1 MTAQTDLTT
10 YLDEVCTR
18 IEDANTDLYAF
29 VAEPARAERVRA
41 EAARL
46 ESRQPEAT
54 EESRAPLCGV
64 PLGVKDVF
72 RVDGLPT
79 RAGSAVPAEALS
91 GPEASAVTGLRAA
104 GAVVV
109 GKTVT
114 AEFAFLGPGPTRN
127 PRHHGHTPGGSSSGS
142 AAAVAAGLV
151 PLALGTQTVGSVI
164 RPAAYCGIF
173 GFKPTYGRIP
183 CDGVIA
189 NAPTFDTV
197 GVLGADVAWLEV
209 AAEVLCR
216 GWRPATVVGPP
227 TLAVPDGP
235 YLDQV
240 VPEAREAFEAQ
251 VRRLAAAGLGVCRVP
266 AFADIVAVN
275 QRNATINLVELARS
289 HEALFPVYGSR
300 YQEVTATAIRDGQRV
315 DPAAYEEALAERER
329 FAADL
334 VAVMD
339 AEGFDAWLAPAAT
352 GPAPQ
357 GIETTG
363 SPVMNLPWTQ
373 ARLPVVGVPA
383 GHVASGLP
391 LGVQVVGRP
400 GADETLIRWGA
411 DIAAALSPAG

>member
-1 MTAQTDLTT
+1 
-10 YLDEVCTR
+10 
-18 IEDANTDLYAF
+18 
-29 VAEPARAERVRA
+29 
-41 EAARL
+41 
-46 ESRQPEAT
+46 
-54 EESRAPLCGV
+54 
-64 PLGVKDVF
+64 
-72 RVDGLPT
+72 
-79 RAGSAVPAEALS
+79 
-91 GPEASAVTGLRAA
+91 
-104 GAVVV
+104 
-109 GKTVT
+109 
-114 AEFAFLGPGPTRN
+114 
-127 PRHHGHTPGGSSSGS
+127 
-142 AAAVAAGLV
+142 
-151 PLALGTQTVGSVI
+151 
-164 RPAAYCGIF
+164 
-173 GFKPTYGRIP
+173 
-183 CDGVIA
+183 
-189 NAPTFDTV
+189 
-197 GVLGADVAWLEV
+197 
-209 AAEVLCR
+209 
-216 GWRPATVVGPP
+216 
-227 TLAVPDGP
+227 
-235 YLDQV
+235 
-240 VPEAREAFEAQ
+240 
-251 VRRLAAAGLGVCRVP
+251 LAAAGLGVRRVP
-266 AFADIVAVN
+266 AFADIDTVN